1 MDGDGSHAARGHSM
15 DVKQAGT
22 APLTEEEIVAT
33 SRRLRALRHQLLIGE
48 LSNEQ
53 YGEQVRS
60 VLERRKR
67 SVPGYVPD
75 RRQSGANAAPDD
87 R

>member
-1 MDGDGSHAARGHSM
+1 M

-22 APLTEEEIVAT
+22 APLTEEEIAAT
-33 SRRLRALRHQLLIGE
+33 SRRLRVLRSQLDTGE
-48 LSNEQ
+48 LSSEQ

-67 SVPGYVPD
+67 SVPGYAPD
-75 RRQSGANAAPDD
+75 RRRSGATAAPEV